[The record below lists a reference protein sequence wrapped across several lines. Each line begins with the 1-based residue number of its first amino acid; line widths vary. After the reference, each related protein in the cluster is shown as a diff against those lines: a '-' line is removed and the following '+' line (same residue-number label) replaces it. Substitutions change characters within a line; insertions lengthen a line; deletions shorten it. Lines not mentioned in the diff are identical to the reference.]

1 MVETRWQVRFTLDE
15 LPVPVVPLPFV
26 EQASSGWDEWRA
38 VSDVPVGTPFL
49 VSPDFRYDVVLNGYF
64 TSALM
69 VGAAPKTREAHAR
82 DVAAFL
88 SFLGSARS
96 GRGWRD
102 ADESDHLAYLHWRRR
117 DPAGPRVA
125 GSTWDREVAT
135 VNQFY
140 RWGVRSGHVGSNPIP
155 QLTRRTGPREFD
167 WSERRGLDELWP
179 ATYSHD
185 AVRERIEWLP
195 PVTYRAWRDVGVRG
209 FAAEGLPRPGFR
221 GRWSARNSTFCDL
234 MVRTG
239 LRLSE
244 QAGLTVFDV
253 DFGGE
258 LSGYQ
263 RFWLSGAVAKGR
275 SARWIYVPR
284 SVIAELDGY
293 RALDRA
299 DVVARA
305 QSSGVYE
312 RWHKPLVV
320 EDPTVPVAT
329 IVGQGVTSRVKVA
342 DLDFE
347 LRMRTLV
354 QRPGGLEPAA
364 LWLGEGGQ
372 PLTRS
377 MWKAMFRDANR
388 RCATAGLAVSC
399 HAHLLRHTFAVVT
412 LEQLQRGH
420 IASLADLDPAQRG
433 HYTRVFG
440 DPLDWIR
447 RRLGHRS
454 VVTTQVYL
462 HALGELEMETRMALV
477 PDGWE
482 DPRSA
487 PAAVVGDERPPGT
500 V

>member
-1 MVETRWQVRFTLDE
+1 
-15 LPVPVVPLPFV
+15 
-26 EQASSGWDEWRA
+26 
-38 VSDVPVGTPFL
+38 
-49 VSPDFRYDVVLNGYF
+49 
-64 TSALM
+64 
-69 VGAAPKTREAHAR
+69 
-82 DVAAFL
+82 
-88 SFLGSARS
+88 
-96 GRGWRD
+96 
-102 ADESDHLAYLHWRRR
+102 
-117 DPAGPRVA
+117 
-125 GSTWDREVAT
+125 
-135 VNQFY
+135 
-140 RWGVRSGHVGSNPIP
+140 
-155 QLTRRTGPREFD
+155 
-167 WSERRGLDELWP
+167 
-179 ATYSHD
+179 
-185 AVRERIEWLP
+185 
-195 PVTYRAWRDVGVRG
+195 
-209 FAAEGLPRPGFR
+209 
-221 GRWSARNSTFCDL
+221 

-284 SVIAELDGY
+284 SVIADLDGY

-305 QSSGVYE
+305 QSSGVYQ

-329 IVGQGVTSRVKVA
+329 LVGQGVTSRVEVA

-420 IASLADLDPAQRG
+420 IASLVDLDPAQRG

-487 PAAVVGDERPPGT
+487 PAALVGDEQPPGT